1 MTKPKTKRAPRSKTS
16 KAPVFD
22 GLTPAQAKAQI
33 KKSVEEFRAANS
45 QGHKMPPAIPTAAED
60 RVLSTVETLDDQAH
74 DLLMEFGRMLV
85 MQGYTTVNLINHP
98 LFTPPKKGRR
108 NA

>member
-33 KKSVEEFRAANS
+33 KKSIEEFRAANS
-45 QGHKMPPAIPTAAED
+45 QGHKMPPAAPTAAED
-60 RVLSTVETLDDQAH
+60 RVLSNVETLDDQAH
-74 DLLMEFGRMLV
+74 DVVMELGRLLVEKGF
-85 MQGYTTVNLINHP
+85 TASTIHTHA
-98 LFTPPKKGRR
+98 LFTQKKGKR